1 VQFPLHLDQFLAR
14 LAGIRCGCGQAAADF
29 LFRPPHGRV
38 TENSLHD
45 LTQESLL
52 KVFAP
57 NPNWIV
63 AGMIATAVAM
73 QP

>member
-1 VQFPLHLDQFLAR
+1 
-14 LAGIRCGCGQAAADF
+14 
-29 LFRPPHGRV
+29 
-38 TENSLHD
+38 
-45 LTQESLL
+45 LL